1 MALLAIELS
10 LLQQCCSDRCSEDWQ
25 CVGMARTTPAKLP
38 LPLEGSAL
46 PSSTWLLWPK
56 SSSETASRSVQPF
69 LYGSNAMLYNALLM
83 GKKTPKIAPSPLG
96 FRHPA
101 GRGPNHGHRQH
112 SQKDLAYGS
121 RDMTADR
128 QTDTNT
134 DVLITILRHSFRMP
148 STKDWNTKL

>member
-1 MALLAIELS
+1 MVALAQVFIRNGIS
-10 LLQQCCSDRCSEDWQ
+10 I
-25 CVGMARTTPAKLP
+25 
-38 LPLEGSAL
+38 GSAVFV
-46 PSSTWLLWPK
+46 W
-56 SSSETASRSVQPF
+56 V
-69 LYGSNAMLYNALLM
+69 SNAMLYNALLM

-148 STKDWNTKL
+148 STKD